1 MTSCLGIYIEPNFIK
16 YAKISKDHDILRVE
30 SFGIK
35 FYDKLGDAID
45 QVISDTYS
53 FKTQISINLSEES
66 YQYFYMFTLLNKVDM
81 KKAIQTEF
89 ESFCTDKGI
98 NKNGVEARYALVN
111 SLDDKEKIK
120 VIHVSANKSSILEQE
135 QPFLNYKLSTIAPV
149 SISISNIANLKSK
162 ENALIINMENETT
175 ITTVIDQRI
184 YQVEKIQNGAS
195 EVLEGIRIK
204 ENSYSK
210 AYEICKNS
218 TIYTMEGQEL
228 QEDKNEYLDDIM
240 PTLYTIASKVKEII
254 ENDTIKIDRVYLTG
268 TLSVVNNIDLYFQE
282 VLQNEKVEIL
292 KPFFIKDTVKINIKD
307 YIENNPDEFEDL
319 FIANNTAISLA
330 LQGLEYGLKDMNFK
344 KHTFKDNIDDIFA
357 KLNISREDKTDK
369 KQNKVLSNIFS
380 TNFRGKLSSSE
391 RWMLRVLGG
400 ALILTVMYSGFSIFL
415 NKEIDKKNLE
425 VAEVK
430 QDTAYKITKVEK
442 DIKDVQ
448 SKTSEYQRLA
458 ENLRNISNQVSEDN
472 KNRNN
477 IPNLLSQIMHSIPQ
491 GVQITSI
498 ENPSAK
504 HIIIQAQSQK
514 YEQLGYFKAILKTQ
528 GILSP
533 STVVSSDGERSGE
546 VVKVRIEGD
555 LP

>member
-53 FKTQISINLSEES
+53 FKTPISINLSEES

-89 ESFCTDKGI
+89 ESFCSDKGI
-98 NKNGVEARYALVN
+98 NKNGVEARYVLVN

-184 YQVEKIQNGAS
+184 YQVEKIQNGAL

-307 YIENNPDEFEDL
+307 YIEVNS
-319 FIANNTAISLA
+319 AISLA

-344 KHTFKDNIDDIFA
+344 KQTFKDNIDDIFA

-369 KQNKVLSNIFS
+369 KQNKVLSNMFS

-430 QDTAYKITKVEK
+430 QDTAYKITEVEK

-498 ENPSAK
+498 ENTNSK
-504 HIIIQAQSQK
+504 HIVIQAQSQK

-533 STVVSSDGERSGE
+533 DTVVSSTGERSGD
-546 VVKVRIEGD
+546 VVKVVIEGD

>member
-53 FKTQISINLSEES
+53 FKTPISINLSEES

-89 ESFCTDKGI
+89 ESFCADKGI

-184 YQVEKIQNGAS
+184 YQVEKIQNGAL

-240 PTLYTIASKVKEII
+240 PTLYAIASKVKEII

-307 YIENNPDEFEDL
+307 YIEVNS
-319 FIANNTAISLA
+319 AISLA

>member
-228 QEDKNEYLDDIM
+228 KEDKNEYLDDIM

-307 YIENNPDEFEDL
+307 YIEVNS
-319 FIANNTAISLA
+319 AISLA

>member
-135 QPFLNYKLSTIAPV
+135 QPFLNYKLSTIVPV

-307 YIENNPDEFEDL
+307 YIEVNS
-319 FIANNTAISLA
+319 AISLA

>member
-135 QPFLNYKLSTIAPV
+135 QPFLNYKLSTIVPV

-162 ENALIINMENETT
+162 ENVLIINMENETT

-184 YQVEKIQNGAS
+184 YQVEKIQNGAL

-254 ENDTIKIDRVYLTG
+254 ENNTIKIDRVYLTG

-307 YIENNPDEFEDL
+307 YIEVNS
-319 FIANNTAISLA
+319 AISLA

-357 KLNISREDKTDK
+357 KLNIGREDKTDK
-369 KQNKVLSNIFS
+369 KQNKVLSNMFS
-380 TNFRGKLSSSE
+380 TNFRGKLSPSE
-391 RWMLRVLGG
+391 RWMFRVLGG

>member
-135 QPFLNYKLSTIAPV
+135 QPFLNYKLSTIVPV

-254 ENDTIKIDRVYLTG
+254 ENNTIKIDRVYLTG

-307 YIENNPDEFEDL
+307 YIEVNS
-319 FIANNTAISLA
+319 AISLA

-380 TNFRGKLSSSE
+380 TNFRGKLSPSE
-391 RWMLRVLGG
+391 RWMFRVLGG

>member
-16 YAKISKDHDILRVE
+16 YAKISKDHDNLRVE

-45 QVISDTYS
+45 QIISDTYS
-53 FKTQISINLSEES
+53 FKTPISINLSEET
-66 YQYFYMFTLLNKVDM
+66 YQYFYMFTLLNKTDM

-89 ESFCTDKGI
+89 ELFCADKGM
-98 NKNGVEARYALVN
+98 NKNSIETRYALVN
-111 SLDDKEKIK
+111 SLEDKEKIK
-120 VIHVSANKSSILEQE
+120 VIHMSANKSSIAQQE
-135 QPFLNYKLSTIAPV
+135 QPFLEYKLSTIVPV
-149 SISISNIANLKSK
+149 SISISNIANLRQK
-162 ENALIINMENETT
+162 ENVLIVNMENETT
-175 ITTVIDQRI
+175 ITTITDQRI
-184 YQVEKIQNGAS
+184 YHVDKIKNGAL
-195 EVLEGIRIK
+195 EVLEGIRAK

-228 QEDKNEYLDDIM
+228 QEEKNEYLEDIM
-240 PTLYTIASKVKEII
+240 PTLYTIANNVKEIMK
-254 ENDTIKIDRVYLTG
+254 NNTIKIDRIYLTG

-282 VLQNEKVEIL
+282 VLQSEKVEIL

-307 YIENNPDEFEDL
+307 YIEVNS
-319 FIANNTAISLA
+319 AISLA
-330 LQGLEYGLKDMNFK
+330 LQGLEYGLKDINFK
-344 KHTFKDNIDDIFA
+344 KQTLKNNVSDIFS
-357 KLNISREDKTDK
+357 KFNIGKDDKSDK
-369 KQNKVLSNIFS
+369 NKNKILSTIFS
-380 TNFRGKLSSSE
+380 TNFKGKLDMTE

-400 ALILTVMYSGFSIFL
+400 ALILTVIYSGFSIFL
-415 NKEIDKKNLE
+415 NKETDRKNLE
-425 VAEVK
+425 IAEVK
-430 QDTAYKITKVEK
+430 QNTTNQIAEVTK
-442 DIKDVQ
+442 DISDVQ
-448 SKTSEYQRLA
+448 NKTSEYQRLA
-458 ENLRNISNQVSEDN
+458 ENLRNISNQVSENN

-498 ENPSAK
+498 ENPSSK

>member
-135 QPFLNYKLSTIAPV
+135 QPFLNYKLSTIVPV

-162 ENALIINMENETT
+162 ENVLIINMENETT

-184 YQVEKIQNGAS
+184 YQVEKIQNGAL

-254 ENDTIKIDRVYLTG
+254 ENNTIKIDRVYLTG

-307 YIENNPDEFEDL
+307 YIEVNS
-319 FIANNTAISLA
+319 AISLA

-369 KQNKVLSNIFS
+369 KQNKVLSNMFS
-380 TNFRGKLSSSE
+380 TNFRGKLSPSE

>member
-98 NKNGVEARYALVN
+98 NKNGVEARYALAN

-135 QPFLNYKLSTIAPV
+135 QPFLNYKLSTIVPV

-162 ENALIINMENETT
+162 ENVLIINMENETT

-184 YQVEKIQNGAS
+184 YQVEKIQNGAL

-254 ENDTIKIDRVYLTG
+254 ENNTIKIDRVYLTG

-307 YIENNPDEFEDL
+307 YIEVNS
-319 FIANNTAISLA
+319 AISLA

-369 KQNKVLSNIFS
+369 KQNKVLSNMFS
-380 TNFRGKLSSSE
+380 TNFRGKLSPSE
-391 RWMLRVLGG
+391 RWMFRVLGG

>member
-53 FKTQISINLSEES
+53 FKTPISINLSEES

-89 ESFCTDKGI
+89 ESFCSDKGI
-98 NKNGVEARYALVN
+98 NKNGVEARYVLVN

-307 YIENNPDEFEDL
+307 YIEVNS
-319 FIANNTAISLA
+319 AISLA
-330 LQGLEYGLKDMNFK
+330 LQGLEYGLKDKLRK
-344 KHTFKDNIDDIFA
+344 KSSKPDLYKDNIDDIFA

-369 KQNKVLSNIFS
+369 KQNKVLSNMFS
-380 TNFRGKLSSSE
+380 TNFRGKLSPSE

-430 QDTAYKITKVEK
+430 QDTAYKITEVEK

-448 SKTSEYQRLA
+448 SKTSEYQRLT
-458 ENLRNISNQVSEDN
+458 ENLRNISNQVSENN

>member
-16 YAKISKDHDILRVE
+16 YAKISKDHDNLRVE

-45 QVISDTYS
+45 QIISDTYS
-53 FKTQISINLSEES
+53 FKTPISINLSEET
-66 YQYFYMFTLLNKVDM
+66 YQYFYMFTLLNKTDM

-89 ESFCTDKGI
+89 ELFCADKGM
-98 NKNGVEARYALVN
+98 NKNSIETRYALVN
-111 SLDDKEKIK
+111 SLEDKEKIK
-120 VIHVSANKSSILEQE
+120 VIHMSANKSSIAQQE
-135 QPFLNYKLSTIAPV
+135 QPFLEYKLSTIVPV
-149 SISISNIANLKSK
+149 SISISNIANLRQK
-162 ENALIINMENETT
+162 ENVLIVNMENETT
-175 ITTVIDQRI
+175 ITTITDQRI
-184 YQVEKIQNGAS
+184 YHVDKIKNGAL
-195 EVLEGIRIK
+195 EVLEGIRAK

-228 QEDKNEYLDDIM
+228 KEEKNEYLEDIM
-240 PTLYTIASKVKEII
+240 PTLYTIANNVKEIMK
-254 ENDTIKIDRVYLTG
+254 NNTIKIDRIYLTG

-282 VLQNEKVEIL
+282 VLQSEKVEIL

-307 YIENNPDEFEDL
+307 YIEVNS
-319 FIANNTAISLA
+319 AISLA
-330 LQGLEYGLKDMNFK
+330 LQGLEYGLKDINFK
-344 KHTFKDNIDDIFA
+344 KQTLKNNVSDIFS
-357 KLNISREDKTDK
+357 KFNIGKDDKSDK
-369 KQNKVLSNIFS
+369 NKNKILSTIFS
-380 TNFRGKLSSSE
+380 TNFKGKLDMTE

-400 ALILTVMYSGFSIFL
+400 ALILTVIYSGFSIFL
-415 NKEIDKKNLE
+415 NKETDRKNLE
-425 VAEVK
+425 IAEVK
-430 QDTAYKITKVEK
+430 QNTTNQIAEVTK
-442 DIKDVQ
+442 DISDVQ
-448 SKTSEYQRLA
+448 NKTSEYQRLA
-458 ENLRNISNQVSEDN
+458 ENLRNISNQVSENN

-498 ENPSAK
+498 ENPSSK

>member
-98 NKNGVEARYALVN
+98 NKNGVEAIYALVN

-307 YIENNPDEFEDL
+307 YIEVNS
-319 FIANNTAISLA
+319 AISLA

-555 LP
+555 LL

>member
-53 FKTQISINLSEES
+53 FKTPISINLSEES

-89 ESFCTDKGI
+89 ESFCSDKGI

-184 YQVEKIQNGAS
+184 YQVEKIQNGAL

-240 PTLYTIASKVKEII
+240 PTLYTIASKVREII

-307 YIENNPDEFEDL
+307 YIEVNS
-319 FIANNTAISLA
+319 AISLA
-330 LQGLEYGLKDMNFK
+330 LQGLEYGLKNMNFK
-344 KHTFKDNIDDIFA
+344 KQTFKDNIDDIFA
-357 KLNISREDKTDK
+357 KLNISREDKTEK
-369 KQNKVLSNIFS
+369 KQNKVLSNMFS

-430 QDTAYKITKVEK
+430 QDTAYKITEVEK

-448 SKTSEYQRLA
+448 SKTSEYQRLT

>member
-53 FKTQISINLSEES
+53 FKTPISINLSEES

-89 ESFCTDKGI
+89 ESFCSDKGI
-98 NKNGVEARYALVN
+98 NKNGVEARYVLVN

-307 YIENNPDEFEDL
+307 YIEVNS
-319 FIANNTAISLA
+319 AISLA

-357 KLNISREDKTDK
+357 KLNISREDKT
-369 KQNKVLSNIFS
+369 
-380 TNFRGKLSSSE
+380 R
-391 RWMLRVLGG
+391 
-400 ALILTVMYSGFSIFL
+400 
-415 NKEIDKKNLE
+415 
-425 VAEVK
+425 
-430 QDTAYKITKVEK
+430 
-442 DIKDVQ
+442 
-448 SKTSEYQRLA
+448 
-458 ENLRNISNQVSEDN
+458 
-472 KNRNN
+472 
-477 IPNLLSQIMHSIPQ
+477 
-491 GVQITSI
+491 
-498 ENPSAK
+498 
-504 HIIIQAQSQK
+504 
-514 YEQLGYFKAILKTQ
+514 
-528 GILSP
+528 
-533 STVVSSDGERSGE
+533 
-546 VVKVRIEGD
+546 
-555 LP
+555 

>member
-81 KKAIQTEF
+81 KKAVQTEF

-135 QPFLNYKLSTIAPV
+135 QPFLNYKLSTIVPV

-162 ENALIINMENETT
+162 ENVLIINMENETT

-184 YQVEKIQNGAS
+184 YQVEKIQNGAL

-254 ENDTIKIDRVYLTG
+254 ENNTIKIDRVYLTG

-307 YIENNPDEFEDL
+307 YIEVNS
-319 FIANNTAISLA
+319 AISLA

-369 KQNKVLSNIFS
+369 KQNKVLSNMFS
-380 TNFRGKLSSSE
+380 TNFRGKLSPSE

-430 QDTAYKITKVEK
+430 QDTVYKITEVEK

-448 SKTSEYQRLA
+448 SKTSEYQRLT
-458 ENLRNISNQVSEDN
+458 ENLRNISNQVSENN

>member
-53 FKTQISINLSEES
+53 FKTPISINLSEES

-98 NKNGVEARYALVN
+98 NKNGVEARYVLVN

-292 KPFFIKDTVKINIKD
+292 KPFFIKDSVKINIKD
-307 YIENNPDEFEDL
+307 YIEVNS
-319 FIANNTAISLA
+319 AISLA
-330 LQGLEYGLKDMNFK
+330 LQGLEYGLKNMNFK
-344 KHTFKDNIDDIFA
+344 KQTFKDNIDDIFA
-357 KLNISREDKTDK
+357 KLNISREDKTEK
-369 KQNKVLSNIFS
+369 KQNKVLSNMFS

-430 QDTAYKITKVEK
+430 QDTAYKITEVEK

-448 SKTSEYQRLA
+448 SKTSEYQRLT

-555 LP
+555 LPWEKF

>member
-1 MTSCLGIYIEPNFIK
+1 MTSCLGIYVEPNFIK

-35 FYDKLGDAID
+35 FYDKLGDAVD
-45 QVISDTYS
+45 QIIKDTYS
-53 FKTQISINLSEES
+53 FKTPISINLSEES
-66 YQYFYMFTLLNKVDM
+66 YEYFYMFTLLNKADM

-89 ESFCTDKGI
+89 ESFCADKGI
-98 NKNGVEARYALVN
+98 NKNSVEGRYVLVN

-120 VIHVSANKSSILEQE
+120 VIHISASKSSIAEHE
-135 QPFLNYKLSTIAPV
+135 QPFLNYKLSTIVPV

-162 ENALIINMENETT
+162 ENVLIVNMENETT
-175 ITTVIDQRI
+175 VTTVIDQKI
-184 YQVEKIQNGAS
+184 YQVKKIPNGAS
-195 EVLEGIRIK
+195 EVLEGIRTK

-218 TIYTMEGQEL
+218 TIYTMEGYEL

-240 PTLYTIASKVKEII
+240 PTLYTIANNVKEIMAD
-254 ENDTIKIDRVYLTG
+254 ETIKIDRVYLTG
-268 TLSVVNNIDLYFQE
+268 TLSVVNNVDLYFQE
-282 VLQNEKVEIL
+282 VLQSEKIEIL

-307 YIENNPDEFEDL
+307 YIEVNS
-319 FIANNTAISLA
+319 AISLA
-330 LQGLEYGLKDMNFK
+330 LQGLEFGLKDMNFK
-344 KHTFKDNIDDIFA
+344 KQTLKNSIDEMFA
-357 KLNISREDKTDK
+357 KLNITKEDKTEK
-369 KQNKVLSNIFS
+369 KQNKVLSNIFN
-380 TNFRGKLSSSE
+380 TNFKGKLSLTES
-391 RWMLRVLGG
+391 WMLRVLGG
-400 ALILTVMYSGFSIFL
+400 ALVLTVIYSGFSMFL
-415 NKEIDKKNLE
+415 NKEINKKNLE

-430 QDTAYKITKVEK
+430 QDTNYKITAVKK

-448 SKTSEYQRLA
+448 NKTSEYQRLT
-458 ENLRNISNQVSEDN
+458 ENLKNISDQVSENN

-498 ENPSAK
+498 ENTNSK
-504 HIIIQAQSQK
+504 HIIIQAQSEK
-514 YEQLGYFKAILKTQ
+514 YEQLGYFKAIIKTQ

-533 STVVSSDGERSGE
+533 DTVKSSNGERSGE
-546 VVKVRIEGD
+546 VVKVTIEGD

>member
-16 YAKISKDHDILRVE
+16 YAKISKDHDNLRVE

-45 QVISDTYS
+45 QIISDTYS
-53 FKTQISINLSEES
+53 FKTPISINLSEES

-89 ESFCTDKGI
+89 ESFCTEKGI
-98 NKNGVEARYALVN
+98 NKNSLETRYALVN

-120 VIHVSANKSSILEQE
+120 VIHMSVNKSSIAEQE
-135 QPFLNYKLSTIAPV
+135 QPFLEYKLSTIAPI
-149 SISISNIANLKSK
+149 SISISNIANLRPK
-162 ENALIINMENETT
+162 ENVLIVNMENETT
-175 ITTVIDQRI
+175 ITTITDQRI
-184 YQVEKIQNGAS
+184 YQVEKMQNGAL
-195 EVLEGIRIK
+195 EVLEGIRAK

-228 QEDKNEYLDDIM
+228 QEERNEYLDDIM
-240 PTLYTIASKVKEII
+240 PTLYTIANNIREKIA
-254 ENDTIKIDRVYLTG
+254 NDTIKIDRVYLTG

-307 YIENNPDEFEDL
+307 YIEVNS
-319 FIANNTAISLA
+319 AISLA
-330 LQGLEYGLKDMNFK
+330 LQGLEYGLKDINFK
-344 KHTFKDNIDDIFA
+344 KQTLKNNVSDLLAKFNIG
-357 KLNISREDKTDK
+357 KEDKADK
-369 KQNKVLSNIFS
+369 SRNKILSSIFS
-380 TNFRGKLSSSE
+380 TNFKGKLDMTE
-391 RWMLRVLGG
+391 RWLLRVLGG
-400 ALILTVMYSGFSIFL
+400 ALILTIIYSGFSMFL
-415 NKEIDKKNLE
+415 NKEINKKNLE
-425 VAEVK
+425 IAEVK
-430 QDTAYKITKVEK
+430 QDTNNQITEVKK
-442 DIKDVQ
+442 DIEDVQ
-448 SKTSEYQRLA
+448 NKTSEYQRLA
-458 ENLRNISNQVSEDN
+458 ENLRNISNQVSENN

-498 ENPSAK
+498 ENPSSK

>member
-111 SLDDKEKIK
+111 SLYDKEKIK

-135 QPFLNYKLSTIAPV
+135 QPFLNYKLSTIVPV

-162 ENALIINMENETT
+162 ENVLIINMENETT
-175 ITTVIDQRI
+175 ITTVIYQRI
-184 YQVEKIQNGAS
+184 YQVEKIQNGAL

-254 ENDTIKIDRVYLTG
+254 ENNTIKIDRVYLTG

-307 YIENNPDEFEDL
+307 YIEVNS
-319 FIANNTAISLA
+319 AISLA

-369 KQNKVLSNIFS
+369 KQNKVLSNMFS
-380 TNFRGKLSSSE
+380 TNFRGKLSPSE

-430 QDTAYKITKVEK
+430 QDTVYKITEVEK

-448 SKTSEYQRLA
+448 SKTSEYQRLT
-458 ENLRNISNQVSEDN
+458 ENLRNISNQVSENN

>member
-53 FKTQISINLSEES
+53 FKTPISINLSEES

-89 ESFCTDKGI
+89 ESFCSDKGI
-98 NKNGVEARYALVN
+98 NKNGVEARYVLVN

-149 SISISNIANLKSK
+149 SISISNIANLKEK
-162 ENALIINMENETT
+162 ENIAIINMEEKTT
-175 ITTVIDQRI
+175 ITTIIDSKI
-184 YQVEKIQNGAS
+184 YEIDTIEESVKTILDTIS
-195 EVLEGIRIK
+195 TK
-204 ENSYSK
+204 ENSFSK

-307 YIENNPDEFEDL
+307 YIEVNS
-319 FIANNTAISLA
+319 AISLA

>member
-98 NKNGVEARYALVN
+98 NKNGVEARYALIN

-135 QPFLNYKLSTIAPV
+135 QPFLNYKLSTIVPV

-162 ENALIINMENETT
+162 ENVLIINMENETT

-184 YQVEKIQNGAS
+184 YQVEKIQNGAL

-254 ENDTIKIDRVYLTG
+254 ENNTIKIDRVYLTG

-307 YIENNPDEFEDL
+307 YIEVNS
-319 FIANNTAISLA
+319 AISLA

-369 KQNKVLSNIFS
+369 KQNKVLSNMFS
-380 TNFRGKLSSSE
+380 TNFRGKLSPSE

-430 QDTAYKITKVEK
+430 QDTVYKITEVEK

-448 SKTSEYQRLA
+448 SKTSEYQRLT
-458 ENLRNISNQVSEDN
+458 ENLRNISNQVSENN

>member
-53 FKTQISINLSEES
+53 FKTPISINLSEES

-89 ESFCTDKGI
+89 ESFCADKGI

-184 YQVEKIQNGAS
+184 YQVEKIQNGAL

-240 PTLYTIASKVKEII
+240 PTLYAIASKAKEII

-307 YIENNPDEFEDL
+307 YIEVNS
-319 FIANNTAISLA
+319 AISLA

-369 KQNKVLSNIFS
+369 KQNKVLSNMFS

-430 QDTAYKITKVEK
+430 QDTVYKITEVEK

-498 ENPSAK
+498 ENTDSK
-504 HIIIQAQSQK
+504 HIVIQAQSQK

-533 STVVSSDGERSGE
+533 DTVVSSTGERSGD
-546 VVKVRIEGD
+546 VVKVVIEGD

>member
-53 FKTQISINLSEES
+53 FKTPISINLSEES

-89 ESFCTDKGI
+89 ESFCSDKGI
-98 NKNGVEARYALVN
+98 NKNGVEARYVLVN

-218 TIYTMEGQEL
+218 TIYTMEGH
-228 QEDKNEYLDDIM
+228 
-240 PTLYTIASKVKEII
+240 TIASKVKEII

-307 YIENNPDEFEDL
+307 YIEVNS
-319 FIANNTAISLA
+319 AISLA

-344 KHTFKDNIDDIFA
+344 KQTFKDNIDDIFA

-369 KQNKVLSNIFS
+369 KQNKVLSNMFS

-430 QDTAYKITKVEK
+430 QDTVYKITEVEK

-448 SKTSEYQRLA
+448 SKTSEYQRLT
-458 ENLRNISNQVSEDN
+458 ENLRNISNQVSENN